1 MNLLENYFDNE
12 IREGFFVP
20 SMVKRAWAAELRVL
34 AEIDRICSK
43 YNIKYFAEWGT
54 LLGAIR
60 HAGFIPWD
68 DDLDIGML
76 REDYNKFLE
85 VAPKELPDGY
95 RINNLHTKGD
105 FWLFLARVINSSHMD
120 FSDEHL
126 KEFNEFPYIA
136 GVDIFLIDY
145 VSKDEEAEKQRDVL
159 ADYIIHLADHIAEK
173 KMTPEE
179 IRDGFF
185 RIKSICGKS
194 FENQNIV
201 SEWINSAEEYTVKD
215 NSSDLCKS
223 IVALHTEMYAYAEK
237 LFGQFSEDEASE
249 LTQLFPFGMR
259 DPKFRYPKEY
269 YRDFIRVPFENTT
282 IPVPLGYDAMLRRRY
297 GDYMVIRK
305 GRSAHDYPFYEGQQE
320 ELDKLTDVRMPR
332 YTFDDNEKTYAASR
346 EKVLD
351 KDYAPNSFK
360 KYVVETYNSLCYESD
375 LATAQNLAIDLGNT
389 IEDFKGSGGTA
400 VEILEEYCELLYQF
414 SQADNESD
422 VETIQNRIQYA
433 LGKLGVVLED
443 TLLNRKEVLFVV
455 DKYSEWNWI
464 KEYVIKESREPDS
477 NVIVV
482 VVPYYGKRFDGSL
495 NGIND
500 ESTLF
505 EQIEIENVAFES
517 YDSYQLA
524 FHHPEKIYIQNPY
537 DQWDSGISIHPY
549 YYTENLRKNC
559 DELIYV
565 PPFRLD
571 EFDDTYYCEYH
582 NMTSYVTVPGVVRA
596 DKVYV
601 QSENMRAMYIKK
613 LTDWASKDTENIWH
627 QKISVCDSS
636 MLDDEEVAQGKALV
650 LDADSMK
657 NVLYHTEISIIIQYG
672 EKALDKIETVLGIFK
687 SNSDKVH
694 MIWNINEEF
703 IPTLKRLIPEY
714 LDRFNRLV
722 SLAKDIGTFEISDGK
737 NIADNCTAYYG
748 DSCYLVRRCQL
759 RKIPIMIGND
769 E

>member
-126 KEFNEFPYIA
+126 IEFNEFPYIA

-159 ADYIIHLADHIAEK
+159 SDYIIHLADHIAEK
-173 KMTPEE
+173 KMTSDE

-223 IVALHTEMYAYAEK
+223 IVALHTEMYAYAEE

-297 GDYMVIRK
+297 GDYMTIKK
-305 GRSAHDYPFYEGQQE
+305 GRSAHDYPFYEGQQA
-320 ELDKLTDVRMPR
+320 ELDKLMDVRMPR
-332 YTFDDNEKTYAASR
+332 YTFDDNEKTYAAPR
-346 EKVLD
+346 EKLLD

-375 LATAQNLAIDLGNT
+375 LAKAQSLAINLGNT
-389 IEDFKGSGGTA
+389 IEDFKCSGGTA
-400 VEILEEYCELLYQF
+400 VEILEEYCELLYQL

-455 DKYSEWNWI
+455 DKYSEWKWI
-464 KEYVIKESREPDS
+464 KEYVIKESMEPDYD
-477 NVIVV
+477 VTVV
-482 VVPYYGKRFDGSL
+482 AAPYFGKRFDGSL

-500 ESTLF
+500 EKALF
-505 EQIEIENVAFES
+505 DQIEIENVTFKS

-549 YYTENLRKNC
+549 YYTENLKKNC

-565 PPFRLD
+565 PPFKLD

-601 QSENMRAMYIKK
+601 QSENMRGMYIKK

-703 IPTLKRLIPEY
+703 IPTLKRLVPEY

-759 RKIPIMIGND
+759 RKIPIMIGNA